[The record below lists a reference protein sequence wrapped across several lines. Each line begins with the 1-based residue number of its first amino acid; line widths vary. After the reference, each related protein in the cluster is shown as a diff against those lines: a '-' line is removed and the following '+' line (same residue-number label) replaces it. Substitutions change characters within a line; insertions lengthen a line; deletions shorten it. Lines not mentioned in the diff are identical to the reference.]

1 MSAVN
6 KHILYYFHQNLICN
20 VFLPQWCLMNC
31 VSLNDSWRLFRL
43 SSQSYS
49 NSDPLNKADAG
60 KKPNQLAQY
69 FIIISWKRE
78 FELFFL
84 IFGCLYFLKHKYL
97 DDLLARKLNL
107 KETSVVLS
115 CTSLSWKRWVI
126 LAGFQ
131 TTERCCFSL
140 LLEVCLSYGL
150 ISEKKQNISWL
161 LSSFVL
167 HLFEI
172 LSSKTSGRRDEKIW
186 CFQTGASCQQNT
198 DFKVMP
204 NKNTSNKQIQR

>member
-1 MSAVN
+1 MT
-6 KHILYYFHQNLICN
+6 
-20 VFLPQWCLMNC
+20 C

-49 NSDPLNKADAG
+49 NSDRLNEADAE

-69 FIIISWKRE
+69 FIIFSWKRE

-97 DDLLARKLNL
+97 DDFLARKLNL

-140 LLEVCLSYGL
+140 LLDVCLSYGL
-150 ISEKKQNISWL
+150 ISEKKQKKQYLMTFKQFCLTPFWNPFIKDFWKKRRENL
-161 LSSFVL
+161 VLSNRSKLPTKHRLQGKAQQEYKQQTDPTIANLYSKKTGWNRFGR
-167 HLFEI
+167 LFAK
-172 LSSKTSGRRDEKIW
+172 LW
-186 CFQTGASCQQNT
+186 W
-198 DFKVMP
+198 
-204 NKNTSNKQIQR
+204 

>member
-1 MSAVN
+1 M
-6 KHILYYFHQNLICN
+6 KEGIWI
-20 VFLPQWCLMNC
+20 VFFW
-31 VSLNDSWRLFRL
+31 
-43 SSQSYS
+43 
-49 NSDPLNKADAG
+49 
-60 KKPNQLAQY
+60 
-69 FIIISWKRE
+69 
-78 FELFFL
+78 

-150 ISEKKQNISWL
+150 ISEKKTQYLMTFKRFCLTPFWNPFIKDFWKKRRENL
-161 LSSFVL
+161 VLSNR
-167 HLFEI
+167 
-172 LSSKTSGRRDEKIW
+172 SKLPTKHRLQGEAQ
-186 CFQTGASCQQNT
+186 QTGPTITNLYSKKTGWNRGLETWKKSDDTCR
-198 DFKVMP
+198 FFV
-204 NKNTSNKQIQR
+204 

>member
-20 VFLPQWCLMNC
+20 VFLKIMMSHEL
-31 VSLNDSWRLFRL
+31 SLSMILGVFFRL

-49 NSDPLNKADAG
+49 NSDRLNEADAE

-69 FIIISWKRE
+69 FIIFSWKRE

-115 CTSLSWKRWVI
+115 CTSLSWKCWVI

-150 ISEKKQNISWL
+150 ISE
-161 LSSFVL
+161 
-167 HLFEI
+167 E
-172 LSSKTSGRRDEKIW
+172 
-186 CFQTGASCQQNT
+186 
-198 DFKVMP
+198 
-204 NKNTSNKQIQR
+204 